1 MYHNFSILF
10 VLSCEN
16 THGPKC
22 REIKLIKAGK
32 AMVIG
37 TVKFDWFWEWFSF
50 TITSNRYCN
59 IICKHLTFKGD

>member
-10 VLSCEN
+10 VLFCEN

-32 AMVIG
+32 AIVIG
-37 TVKFDWFWEWFSF
+37 TVKFDWF
-50 TITSNRYCN
+50 
-59 IICKHLTFKGD
+59 